1 MPVYISNYII
11 VRGSLHLT
19 LNRHLSDLLMP
30 KSSFKTWKL
39 SSLFLI
45 NVTDFSDSQ
54 SLWWRD
60 QLLVQFCSAL
70 IRSSLGGHWIRSC
83 ESIVGEEDFD
93 LVCLKKILWGAMED
107 EMMNITTGKTEV
119 WWKSISTVTVKGIVP
134 LNILFLKLYVLGL
147 EIVQGLFLSP
157 RLGQK
162 VLTKRNFGLK
172 WLLALKGTPET
183 AWKFTPG
190 HCKPKEF
197 VLNKKKPIF

>member
-1 MPVYISNYII
+1 MQYC
-11 VRGSLHLT
+11 
-19 LNRHLSDLLMP
+19 
-30 KSSFKTWKL
+30 SS
-39 SSLFLI
+39 
-45 NVTDFSDSQ
+45 
-54 SLWWRD
+54 
-60 QLLVQFCSAL
+60 L
-70 IRSSLGGHWIRSC
+70 IRSSLDEHWTRSF
-83 ESIVGEEDFD
+83 ESIFGEEDFKTVWMRKI
-93 LVCLKKILWGAMED
+93 LWIYWGRRLWTCLSELKKILWGAMED
-107 EMMNITTGKTEV
+107 EMMNLTTGKTEV